1 MGKQGVGVSYLSV
14 SPSSQADSPTA
25 PALCR
30 FPLQPPA
37 GLTSSFPSHVH
48 LPTKPYMCTHTHA
61 HTHTHTHVHMYQN
74 IGSVSRGQAHWGL
87 WAVEGEEKT
96 LNKRGWMSRHWC
108 ETSAP
113 GRSLKLIPFPSPLA
127 LGVGGRGGQGRGG
140 GE

>member
-61 HTHTHTHVHMYQN
+61 HTHTHTRTHVPEHWLCTQRTSTLGAV
-74 IGSVSRGQAHWGL
+74 GS
-87 WAVEGEEKT
+87 
-96 LNKRGWMSRHWC
+96 
-108 ETSAP
+108 
-113 GRSLKLIPFPSPLA
+113 
-127 LGVGGRGGQGRGG
+127 GRGGKDPEQKGLDVQTLV
-140 GE
+140 